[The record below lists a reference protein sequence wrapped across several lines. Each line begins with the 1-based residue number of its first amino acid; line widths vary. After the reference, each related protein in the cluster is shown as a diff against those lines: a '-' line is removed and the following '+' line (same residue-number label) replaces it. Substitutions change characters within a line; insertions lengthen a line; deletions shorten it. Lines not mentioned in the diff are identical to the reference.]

1 MYKVFIDNKV
11 ILFCEKYKIQKK
23 SSNEVI
29 LSVDDWSKFDLIAFR
44 QQTDAMIQLV
54 VIAKHPEATILEM
67 FKSYQLV
74 EAAGGIVKRK
84 NSYLFIERHGLWDIP
99 KGKMDEGEL
108 PAETAVRE
116 IEEECGITGPVVRKP
131 LGITFHTY
139 EWKGKP
145 VLKKNHWF
153 VLDYEGPKTVT
164 PQLEEAITKA
174 VWLKKNAI
182 STLKENTYASICEVI
197 DLFLKK

>member
-54 VIAKHPEATILEM
+54 VIAKHPEATILDM
-67 FKSYQLV
+67 FKSFQLV

-99 KGKMDEGEL
+99 KGKMDKGEI

-153 VLDYEGPKTVT
+153 VLDYDGPKTLT
-164 PQLEEAITKA
+164 PQLEEAITNA
-174 VWLKKNAI
+174 VWLNKNDI
-182 STLKENTYASICEVI
+182 STLKANTYASICEVI

>member
-44 QQTDAMIQLV
+44 QQTDALIQLV

-67 FKSYQLV
+67 FKTYELV

-116 IEEECGITGPVVRKP
+116 IEEECGISGPVVRKP

-145 VLKKNHWF
+145 VLKKNYWF
-153 VLDYEGPKTVT
+153 LLDYNGSKTLT